1 MPKTIDFILAVAR
14 KILSMRGKGIASIA
28 NRSDVESKAG
38 EIAAI
43 FQQAGLPMNRLGEFI
58 KSEKDVTKYLNII
71 EGSAKSKVKQSI
83 QPEPLMKSS
92 KSGDVIDFPP
102 ERITDWTKARPQPPE
117 IEMIDGVQTTRG
129 MGDLFSKQMRNIGKK
144 KDPALYEDRGG
155 NIIPAQFEIH
165 PTSEIAKS
173 LRLEAEAAKKLKN
186 MSEAEIKLRGNRP
199 YDTDE
204 QIIAR
209 IEKQNKEA
217 AERLRNK
224 KNKDPDEP
232 EGFYQGGQAQI
243 EPDLSGIGHG
253 SDALMARNM
262 LIAPGSQATTSTGL
276 NYLLGEDNDTTRVP
290 YKEKGSVTLADLIK
304 VNASGSKSGKNQI
317 MGAPDGITADT
328 ETFNAIIKMDIP
340 IMEKINLLGSY
351 GYGKDRFKVEKGN
364 KELFLGEDGY
374 KDRNI
379 GLGFNQDGEGLSGS
393 VIRNLETG
401 DNDYQLKLLKSFA
414 EGGRIGYNEGNMVL
428 PKPKAMDEYL
438 LKQVMSQAGANTL
451 DVRTREMFIEQLKKK
466 IRDKR
471 ATEEKKYQFEELRD
485 QGAEDMYYDNRE
497 KELDIKYNPQ
507 NYPPSMRKF
516 AGGGVAGL
524 LGESPGSTDHGPRT
538 FNQGERVPMLHGGGI
553 YKVIIEN
560 LSKLRG
566 IKPSEYLKLRNYK
579 SLPTNVKNLMP
590 KTELEKLKEARIEMV
605 ENLVDMAT
613 TSKSYEKNIK
623 NVADEFSKMGLD
635 GDDYLNMM
643 RKDLKYP
650 VPFGVTDKDIL
661 QGELILKNLKTK
673 GNRQLNAQGGR
684 IGYEEAGAVD
694 KIGGMV
700 NYKNVPYYVN
710 SAAKGVT
717 DMAEWVSR
725 LPFATTKLASDIIRK
740 PLFKPGD
747 RVPGLPG
754 VGAKFVGGEMFNEF
768 INNMTTGSWVDKL
781 GLSSLVEEGGKKVS
795 PEARTVGDIAES
807 LGEFAN
813 VGGIFA
819 AGKNLF
825 KGGDSL
831 KKLSQSMGKVKD
843 NKTLEKLVD
852 ETLTAR
858 GEGRR
863 DFNKL
868 VASGG
873 VMVALQSIG
882 LGGIKAAKTK
892 AAPDAVLT
900 LKTLIDDSDVMTE
913 DGPRAVGRMS
923 SAIDVS
929 GLTDAV
935 KKSLAV
941 IMKNSRNQFGEK
953 VLKNKVKGKG
963 GKFTDDYEDVSTEE
977 AAYIM
982 EELQKRGHNVKLE
995 HYDDMGG
1002 QGVDDLLN
1010 KFKNKDKI
1018 YGKDNYD
1025 KFSKKVAKMTDKEK
1039 FAYHSSIT
1047 GDEGQY
1053 YDEFVEELLDM
1064 NFKNSTK

>member
-224 KNKDPDEP
+224 KNKDLEDPEKFAAGGVAGLLGERTGYAVGNQVMPAVDPRMNVDYNTLVDQNTAQRATQAQARNPVLQRMQNAQNAPSASETLGNLYNKQGIAEAENKYIDQVLASTPTYKEKMNKVGDLMSGSGFVSDLRHKTAAAQLRDSLGGGIMGNIAANVGGAFREIPQLLTGNFKGVGEDLKANYGGKDIPVGLTPQESYDYLIAQQQVDPGVAAEPSAMPQGSSGQLNPTMADVAGPAYRPGFQGEFLTTGPSRDKLFTDVVPDFDKYGNYIGKDQLIKDYAAAGRGTASSQLVKLP
-232 EGFYQGGQAQI
+232 ENHPYAVSGAGYYTYNGTDFSKTADENMTPEYEKMIRSNYGLASGGRAGFYQGGQAQI

-414 EGGRIGYNEGNMVL
+414 EGGRIGYNEGNMVV

-451 DVRTREMFIEQLKKK
+451 DVRTRKMFIEELKKK

-538 FNQGERVPMLHGGGI
+538 
-553 YKVIIEN
+553 
-560 LSKLRG
+560 
-566 IKPSEYLKLRNYK
+566 NYK
-579 SLPTNVKNLMP
+579 
-590 KTELEKLKEARIEMV
+590 
-605 ENLVDMAT
+605 
-613 TSKSYEKNIK
+613 
-623 NVADEFSKMGLD
+623 
-635 GDDYLNMM
+635 
-643 RKDLKYP
+643 
-650 VPFGVTDKDIL
+650 
-661 QGELILKNLKTK
+661 
-673 GNRQLNAQGGR
+673 
-684 IGYEEAGAVD
+684 EAGVVD

-700 NYKNVPYYVN
+700 NYKNVPHYL
-710 SAAKGVT
+710 AKPLKGVT
-717 DMAEWVSR
+717 NIAEWMGR
-725 LPFATTKLASDIIRK
+725 LPFAATELASDMIRK
-740 PLFKPGD
+740 PLFKAGD
-747 RVPGLPG
+747 KIPGLPG
-754 VGAKFVGGEMFNEF
+754 VGAKFVGGEMFEKF
-768 INNMTTGSWVDKL
+768 GNNMETGALAEKL
-781 GLSSLVEEGGKKVS
+781 GLTALADRRWKKFNTGS
-795 PEARTVGDIAES
+795 KNCWRPLNQRES
-807 LGEFAN
+807 L
-813 VGGIFA
+813 
-819 AGKNLF
+819 L
-825 KGGDSL
+825 
-831 KKLSQSMGKVKD
+831 M
-843 NKTLEKLVD
+843 
-852 ETLTAR
+852 
-858 GEGRR
+858 
-863 DFNKL
+863 
-868 VASGG
+868 
-873 VMVALQSIG
+873 
-882 LGGIKAAKTK
+882 
-892 AAPDAVLT
+892 
-900 LKTLIDDSDVMTE
+900 
-913 DGPRAVGRMS
+913 
-923 SAIDVS
+923 
-929 GLTDAV
+929 
-935 KKSLAV
+935 
-941 IMKNSRNQFGEK
+941 
-953 VLKNKVKGKG
+953 
-963 GKFTDDYEDVSTEE
+963 
-977 AAYIM
+977 
-982 EELQKRGHNVKLE
+982 
-995 HYDDMGG
+995 
-1002 QGVDDLLN
+1002 
-1010 KFKNKDKI
+1010 
-1018 YGKDNYD
+1018 
-1025 KFSKKVAKMTDKEK
+1025 
-1039 FAYHSSIT
+1039 
-1047 GDEGQY
+1047 
-1053 YDEFVEELLDM
+1053 
-1064 NFKNSTK
+1064 

>member
-414 EGGRIGYNEGNMVL
+414 EGGRAGYNEGNMVL

>member
-1 MPKTIDFILAVAR
+1 MKLINAGIELATLFQRYAR
-14 KILSMRGKGIASIA
+14 KVLMREGEGIMKIP
-28 NRSDVESKAG
+28 SKKKVNDFAENIYQDFKSSG
-38 EIAAI
+38 V
-43 FQQAGLPMNRLGEFI
+43 PNNVI
-58 KSEKDVTKYLNII
+58 KTEKDIGKFHKQITDI
-71 EGSAKSKVKQSI
+71 EEKARKKWWDNQLK
-83 QPEPLMKSS
+83 K
-92 KSGDVIDFPP
+92 PP
-102 ERITDWTKARPQPPE
+102 ELADIFDLQGNQIRDTSKIMGGKEIQGTPQEKINWLVKNVDPNAEQTIPPKATLEAMLKDGREDLIDHFFEMHTKELGKPKINIDTSGLKHPE
-117 IEMIDGVQTTRG
+117 LV
-129 MGDLFSKQMRNIGKK
+129 KK
-144 KDPALYEDRGG
+144 MMMDKKLKPTLVEKLDPALYEDRGG
-155 NIIPAQFEIH
+155 NIIPAQFGIH
-165 PTSEIAKS
+165 PNSEIAKS

-290 YKEKGSVTLADLIK
+290 YNEGL
-304 VNASGSKSGKNQI
+304 
-317 MGAPDGITADT
+317 
-328 ETFNAIIKMDIP
+328 
-340 IMEKINLLGSY
+340 
-351 GYGKDRFKVEKGN
+351 KVEGPDPRVLELMLNEKMSYPEAL
-364 KELFLGEDGY
+364 KEIENRMKQQPYIDERYNMGPGP
-374 KDRNI
+374 I
-379 GLGFNQDGEGLSGS
+379 
-393 VIRNLETG
+393 LEA
-401 DNDYQLKLLKSFA
+401 A
-414 EGGRIGYNEGNMVL
+414 EGGRAGYNEGNMVL

-451 DVRTREMFIEQLKKK
+451 DVRTREMFIEELKKK
-466 IRDKR
+466 IRNKR
-471 ATEEKKYQFEELRD
+471 AAEEKKYQFEELRD
-485 QGAEDMYYDNRE
+485 QGAQDMYYDNRE

-524 LGESPGSTDHGPRT
+524 LGEGPGSTDHGPRT
-538 FNQGERVPMLHGGGI
+538 
-553 YKVIIEN
+553 
-560 LSKLRG
+560 
-566 IKPSEYLKLRNYK
+566 NYK
-579 SLPTNVKNLMP
+579 
-590 KTELEKLKEARIEMV
+590 
-605 ENLVDMAT
+605 
-613 TSKSYEKNIK
+613 
-623 NVADEFSKMGLD
+623 
-635 GDDYLNMM
+635 
-643 RKDLKYP
+643 
-650 VPFGVTDKDIL
+650 
-661 QGELILKNLKTK
+661 
-673 GNRQLNAQGGR
+673 
-684 IGYEEAGAVD
+684 EAGAVD

-700 NYKNVPYYVN
+700 NYKNVPHYL
-710 SAAKGVT
+710 AKPLKGVT
-717 DMAEWVSR
+717 NIAEWMGR
-725 LPFATTKLASDIIRK
+725 LPFAATELASDMIRK
-740 PLFKPGD
+740 PLFKAGD
-747 RVPGLPG
+747 KIPGLPG
-754 VGAKFVGGEMFNEF
+754 VGAKFVGGEMFEKF
-768 INNMTTGSWVDKL
+768 GNNMETGALAEKL
-781 GLSSLVEEGGKKVS
+781 GLTALADKTGENLTD
-795 PEARTVGDIAES
+795 EARTVGDLLES
-807 LGEFAN
+807 AGEFAN
-813 VGGIFA
+813 VGGILA

-892 AAPDAVLT
+892 AAPEAVLT
-900 LKTLIDDSDVMTE
+900 LRTIIDDSDVMTE
-913 DGPRAVGRMS
+913 NGLQAIGREGS
-923 SAIDVS
+923 LIDVS

-941 IMKNSRNQFGEK
+941 IMKNRKNTFGNK
-953 VLKNKVKGKG
+953 VVRNKVKGKD
-963 GKFTDDYEDVSTEE
+963 GKFTEDYEDIPTEE

-1010 KFKNKDKI
+1010 KFKNKDKT

-1047 GDEGQY
+1047 DDSGNY

>member
-1 MPKTIDFILAVAR
+1 MKKAIDFISAVAR

-28 NRSDVESKAG
+28 NRSDAEAKAG

-43 FQQAGLPMNRLGEFI
+43 FQQSGLPMNRLDEFI
-58 KSEKDVTKYLNII
+58 KSEKDVTKYLNLI
-71 EGSAKSKVKQSI
+71 EESAKSKVKQSI
-83 QPEPLMKSS
+83 QPKPLMKSS
-92 KSGDVIDFPP
+92 KPGDVIDFPP

-117 IEMIDGVQTTRG
+117 IEMIDGIQTTRG
-129 MGDLFSKQMRNIGKK
+129 MGDLFSKQMKNIGKK

-209 IEKQNKEA
+209 IKKQNKEA

-243 EPDLSGIGHG
+243 EPDLSNIGHG
-253 SDALMARNM
+253 SDALMARNR
-262 LIAPGSQATTSTGL
+262 LLTPGSQATTSTGL
-276 NYLLGEDNDTTRVP
+276 SYLLGEDNDTTRVP

-304 VNASGSKSGKNQI
+304 VNASGNKSGKNQI
-317 MGAPDGITADT
+317 MGAPDGITANT

-351 GYGKDRFKVEKGN
+351 GYGKDRFKVEKDN

-379 GLGFNQDGEGLSGS
+379 GLGFNQNGEGLSGS

-401 DNDYQLKLLKSFA
+401 DNDYQLKFLKSFA
-414 EGGRIGYNEGNMVL
+414 EGGRAGYNEGNMVV
-428 PKPKAMDEYL
+428 PKPKPMDEYL
-438 LKQVMSQAGANTL
+438 LKQVISPAGIRTL
-451 DVRTREMFIEQLKKK
+451 APETRQMLIEELKEK
-466 IRDKR
+466 IRNKR
-471 ATEEKKYQFEELRD
+471 AAEEKKYQFEELRD
-485 QGAEDMYYDNRE
+485 QGAEDLYYDKRE

-524 LGESPGSTDHGPRT
+524 LGEGPRSMVQEPRT
-538 FNQGERVPMLHGGGI
+538 
-553 YKVIIEN
+553 
-560 LSKLRG
+560 
-566 IKPSEYLKLRNYK
+566 NYK
-579 SLPTNVKNLMP
+579 
-590 KTELEKLKEARIEMV
+590 
-605 ENLVDMAT
+605 
-613 TSKSYEKNIK
+613 
-623 NVADEFSKMGLD
+623 
-635 GDDYLNMM
+635 
-643 RKDLKYP
+643 
-650 VPFGVTDKDIL
+650 
-661 QGELILKNLKTK
+661 
-673 GNRQLNAQGGR
+673 
-684 IGYEEAGAVD
+684 EAGVVD

-710 SAAKGVT
+710 SAAKGAT
-717 DMAEWVSR
+717 NIAEWMGR
-725 LPFATTKLASDIIRK
+725 LPFAATELASDMIKK
-740 PLFKPGD
+740 PLFKAGD
-747 RVPGLPG
+747 EIPGLPG
-754 VGAKFVGGEMFNEF
+754 VGAKFVGGEMFKKFGDNLE
-768 INNMTTGSWVDKL
+768 TGALAEKL
-781 GLSSLVEEGGKKVS
+781 GLSSLVEEGGKNLT
-795 PEARTVGDIAES
+795 PEARTVGGLLE
-807 LGEFAN
+807 LGGEFAN
-813 VGGIFA
+813 IGGILA

-873 VMVALQSIG
+873 LMVALQSIG

-892 AAPDAVLT
+892 SAPDAVLT
-900 LKTLIDDSDVMTE
+900 LKTLIDDSDVMT
-913 DGPRAVGRMS
+913 DSGPIAVGRPGS
-923 SAIDVS
+923 LIDVS

-941 IMKNSRNQFGEK
+941 IMKNRKNTFGDK
-953 VLKNKVKGKG
+953 VVRNKVKGKG
-963 GKFTDDYEDVSTEE
+963 GKFTDDYEDISTED

-1002 QGVDDLLN
+1002 QGVDDLLD
-1010 KFKNKDKI
+1010 KFKNKDGI

-1039 FAYHSSIT
+1039 LAYHTSIT
-1047 GDEGQY
+1047 DDSGNY

-1064 NFKNSTK
+1064 NFKNNPK